1 MKKIVII
8 LFLFVLMAT
17 TTFAGDKNMLEN
29 NGILISN
36 KLAQSDIISL
46 TVFIKGGLFVE
57 SESNNGIGTLF
68 SDVWLKSG
76 DLMSKVEFYGGN
88 IDASVAS
95 DYFEFQISMLK
106 DDFIKILPC
115 LKKLFNEPDFSS
127 DIFER
132 EKGLLIK
139 EIKSMKDSPS
149 KVAMEKLGKLTYGD
163 FPYELSSIGQV
174 DSVKNLNFQDI
185 RKYYEK
191 TFEGSNLIISMAGD
205 FSDLIRSKTEQVF
218 EGLPEGKPVNIN
230 CKGSGITRNVYEE
243 DPYPRIKQAKLYM
256 AYDAPSAADKGYLS
270 TKVLTEIMGGGMSSY
285 YFNIL
290 RQQKGYAYAV
300 GAFYPSRLC
309 SSRYISFIG
318 LDYDNVKKAVEDIK
332 EINSKSAKM
341 ITNEDVQKTKNYI
354 LGRIL
359 SESQSTQKTGWYA
372 AFFANLGLGHNYFEQ
387 YIENLKNVT
396 LKDVQNAAEELF
408 NRKTTTFVLKPE
420 NN

>member
-1 MKKIVII
+1 MKKISII
-8 LFLFVLMAT
+8 LFVVVMT
-17 TTFAGDKNMLEN
+17 SVTTFAGEKNMLKN
-29 NGILISN
+29 NGMFITN
-36 KLAQSDIISL
+36 KLEQSDIISL
-46 TVFIKGGLFVE
+46 NVFIKGGLFAE
-57 SESNNGIGTLF
+57 SEADNGIGTLF

-88 IDASVAS
+88 IDAGVAS

-115 LKKLFNEPDFSS
+115 LKKLFNDPDFSNE
-127 DIFER
+127 IFER

-149 KVAMEKLGKLTYGD
+149 KVAVEKLGELTYGD
-163 FPYELSSIGQV
+163 FPYELSTTGQV
-174 DSVKNLNFQDI
+174 DSVKNLSFKDI

-191 TFEGSNLIISMAGD
+191 TFKGSNFIISLAGD
-205 FSDLIRSKTEQVF
+205 FSDLIRSKTENVF

-230 CKGSGITRNVYEE
+230 CKGSGISRSVYEE
-243 DPYPRIKQAKLYM
+243 EAYPRIRQAKLYV
-256 AYDAPSAADKGYLS
+256 AYDAPSAADKRYLS

-309 SSRYISFIG
+309 SSRYITFIG

-332 EINSKSAKM
+332 EINAQSVEM
-341 ITNEDVQKTKNYI
+341 ITGEDVENAKNYI

-359 SESQSTQKTGWYA
+359 SESQSTQKTSWYA

-387 YIENLKNVT
+387 YIENLRNVS
-396 LKDVQNAAEELF
+396 LKDVQNAAEGLF
-408 NRKTTTFVLKPE
+408 NRKNTTFVLKPE

>member
-1 MKKIVII
+1 MKKIAII
-8 LFLFVLMAT
+8 LFMLVIAAA
-17 TTFAGDKNMLEN
+17 TTFAGEKKMLKN
-29 NGILISN
+29 NGIFITN
-36 KLAQSDIISL
+36 KLEQSDIISL
-46 TVFIKGGLFVE
+46 NVFIKGGLFAE

-88 IDASVAS
+88 IDAGANS

-106 DDFIKILPC
+106 EDFIKILPC
-115 LKKLFNEPDFSS
+115 LKKLFNDPDFSR

-163 FPYELSSIGQV
+163 FPYELSNIGQV
-174 DSVKNLNFQDI
+174 DSVKNISFEDI

-205 FSDLIRSKTEQVF
+205 FSDLILSKTENVF
-218 EGLPEGKPVNIN
+218 EGLPKGEPVNID
-230 CKGSGITRNVYEE
+230 CTGSGISRSVYEE
-243 DPYPRIKQAKLYM
+243 EQYPRIRQSKLYM
-256 AYDAPSAADKGYLS
+256 AYDAPSAANERYLS

-332 EINSKSAKM
+332 EINAQSVEM
-341 ITNEDVQKTKNYI
+341 ITEEDVQKAKNYI

-359 SESQSTQKTGWYA
+359 SESQSTQKTSWYA

-387 YIENLKNVT
+387 YIENLRNIS
-396 LKDVQNAAEELF
+396 LKDVQNAAKKLYEK
-408 NRKTTTFVLKPE
+408 KTTTFVLKPE